1 MFGIFAIL
9 ILQVVDLQLI
19 DHADKLDIARII
31 HEPHDILYL
40 LLVPG

>member
-1 MFGIFAIL
+1 MFGIFAIS

-19 DHADKLDIARII
+19 DHTDNLDIARII
-31 HEPHDILYL
+31 HEPHDTLYL